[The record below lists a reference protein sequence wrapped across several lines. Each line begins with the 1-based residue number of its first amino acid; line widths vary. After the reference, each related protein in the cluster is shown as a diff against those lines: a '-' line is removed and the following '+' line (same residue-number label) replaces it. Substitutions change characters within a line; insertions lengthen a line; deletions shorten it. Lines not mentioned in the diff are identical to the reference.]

1 MAQQVVFDAIFS
13 LTIVSEQHN
22 EGENQCDRQQVISM
36 TLRGCCQKKRRNWG
50 TAALRKAVPGR
61 GTTILRWC
69 RQIVVPPPGT
79 GAVAAKS
86 SPVAGSL
93 VGAKKIRC
101 R

>member
-50 TAALRKAVPGR
+50 TAALIWRYQVGAYRFCVGAENSRAP
-61 GTTILRWC
+61 TWHS
-69 RQIVVPPPGT
+69 
-79 GAVAAKS
+79 AVAAKS

-93 VGAKKIRC
+93 VGATKIRC